1 MTALASTCLTSSLL
15 SNVSQSTIRAAA
27 VAQRNHRVELYR
39 NLVRPIALHY
49 ASCSRESSDDLQ
61 QVGLL
66 GLIRAAELYRQ
77 ELATPFSAFARPH
90 IRGAI
95 LHYLRDSAP
104 AVRLPRRQAER
115 QERIQR
121 LLETAAPDLAPGLRE
136 TQVRQRLGLSPQQ
149 WQVLAQQRL
158 LNRPLPLEGELLE
171 WVEAPEPSEPSEEAA
186 LPAVEPLLAQLE
198 PRQRLVVRQVVLAG
212 WSYRRL
218 AQQMR
223 VSPMTIQRLL
233 RRGLAQLR
241 QDLDQQALKPA
252 ILVGSVGSA
261 APGC

>member
-1 MTALASTCLTSSLL
+1 
-15 SNVSQSTIRAAA
+15 VSKPPVRPSAA
-27 VAQRNHRVELYR
+27 VAQRNRRVERYVD
-39 NLVRPIALHY
+39 LVRPIARHY
-49 ASCSRESSDDLQ
+49 ASCCRESADDLL

-77 ELATPFSAFARPH
+77 ELETPFSAFARPH

-104 AVRLPRRQAER
+104 AVRLPRRQAEL

-121 LLETAAPDLAPGLRE
+121 LLQTAAADMEPGSGETLVRE
-136 TQVRQRLGLSPQQ
+136 RLGLSECQ
-149 WQVLAQQRL
+149 WQVLAQQRR
-158 LNRPLPLEGELLE
+158 LNRPVPLEGELLDL
-171 WVEAPEPSEPSEEAA
+171 VEAPAPTYGPDEAPMPPVEA
-186 LPAVEPLLAQLE
+186 LLSHLE
-198 PRQRLVVRQVVLAG
+198 PRQRQVVRQVVLAG

-218 AQQMR
+218 AQQMQ

-233 RRGLAQLR
+233 HRGLAQLR
-241 QDLDQQALKPA
+241 SQLDQATFRPA
-252 ILVGSVGSA
+252 TLACSAGSV

>member
-1 MTALASTCLTSSLL
+1 MSKSPVRPS
-15 SNVSQSTIRAAA
+15 AA
-27 VAQRNHRVELYR
+27 VAQRNRRVEHYVD
-39 NLVRPIALHY
+39 LVRPIALHY
-49 ASCSRESSDDLQ
+49 ASCSRESADDLL

-77 ELATPFSAFARPH
+77 DLETPFTAFARPH

-104 AVRLPRRQAER
+104 AVRLPRRQAEL

-121 LLETAAPDLAPGLRE
+121 LLQTVSAQLEPGSRE
-136 TQVRQRLGLSPQQ
+136 TLVRQQLGISESQ
-149 WQVLAQQRL
+149 WLLLAQQRR
-158 LNRPLPLEGELLE
+158 LNRPIPLEGELLDL
-171 WVEAPEPSEPSEEAA
+171 VEASVDSPGQAETPMP
-186 LPAVEPLLAQLE
+186 PVEDLLSQLE
-198 PRQRLVVRQVVLAG
+198 PRQRQVVRQVVLAG

-218 AQQMR
+218 AQQMQ

-233 RRGLAQLR
+233 HRGLAQLR
-241 QDLDQQALKPA
+241 SQLDQATLRPA
-252 ILVGSVGSA
+252 TLACSAGSV